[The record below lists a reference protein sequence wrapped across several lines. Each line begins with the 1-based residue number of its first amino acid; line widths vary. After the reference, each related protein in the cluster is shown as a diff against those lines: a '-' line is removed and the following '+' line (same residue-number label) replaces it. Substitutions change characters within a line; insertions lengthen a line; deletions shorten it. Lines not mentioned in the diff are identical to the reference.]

1 MKNREAICIYVEG
14 AEEALKS
21 AQYNFDG
28 GFFGVAVNRGYY
40 AFFYSASA
48 LLLSKDETRGKHS
61 GVLAAFREY
70 FVKTGLFSVDDSN
83 AYGEAFELR
92 NISDYEMLGNVDEKQ
107 ARTVIEK
114 GVQFVGR
121 CKVYLQDY
129 DYL

>member
-1 MKNREAICIYVEG
+1 MKNREAIRIYVEG
-14 AEEALKS
+14 AKEALKS

-40 AFFYSASA
+40 AFFYVASA
-48 LLLSKDETRGKHS
+48 LLLSLDATRGKYS

-92 NISDYEMLGNVDEKQ
+92 NISDYEMLGDVDEKQ
-107 ARTVIEK
+107 AQAVIERA
-114 GVQFVGR
+114 VQFVER
-121 CKVYLQDY
+121 CEIYLQEN